1 LIEATVALVIILVA
15 LLGVFISI
23 TYAISYNA
31 GNKNR
36 TKTLA
41 VLQEQVERLRSA
53 KFTPTQTDFPLRGTS
68 SSGITQT
75 ITRDNMFYN
84 ITTIV
89 DNDPSTTAIESETDK
104 PDTSIKE
111 IKITAVM
118 ADPSPGW
125 QTAVPATVV
134 LRRVRAN

>member
-1 LIEATVALVIILVA
+1 
-15 LLGVFISI
+15 
-23 TYAISYNA
+23 
-31 GNKNR
+31 
-36 TKTLA
+36 
-41 VLQEQVERLRSA
+41 
-53 KFTPTQTDFPLRGTS
+53 
-68 SSGITQT
+68 
-75 ITRDNMFYN
+75 MFYN